1 MPTGRSVEAFQV
13 HLGGSLGGNARLGP
27 QDPRPQGEADDLTD
41 YVERVARRYLD
52 GRESADESFAHWA
65 HRVDEEALR

>member
-1 MPTGRSVEAFQV
+1 M
-13 HLGGSLGGNARLGP
+13 
-27 QDPRPQGEADDLTD
+27 EADDLTD

-65 HRVDEEALR
+65 HRADEEALR